1 MLNIPEPVPYGFPI
15 LETRLG
21 QGFASE
27 NVSGN
32 SACMGEPS
40 YGGVPQTYIYQAYFL
55 QMKGERRDLASFP
68 DHSQISSCSHGEGLG
83 TRLGETEG
91 TAYQLIL
98 RCSRA
103 VLSRRC
109 RQSHSIPV
117 SVMLCLLRWSSWRV
131 VFT

>member
-1 MLNIPEPVPYGFPI
+1 
-15 LETRLG
+15 
-21 QGFASE
+21 
-27 NVSGN
+27 
-32 SACMGEPS
+32 
-40 YGGVPQTYIYQAYFL
+40 
-55 QMKGERRDLASFP
+55 MKGERRDLALFS

-83 TRLGETEG
+83 TRLGKTGG

-131 VFT
+131 VFTWGRREGGEGKKGRGREE